1 MMCSLDVTCMVNI
14 PFKNGLSTKKRQETT
29 TDFAENSE
37 FKPFE

>member
-1 MMCSLDVTCMVNI
+1 MSLAWSTFPLKMVFQ
-14 PFKNGLSTKKRQETT
+14 PKKRQETT